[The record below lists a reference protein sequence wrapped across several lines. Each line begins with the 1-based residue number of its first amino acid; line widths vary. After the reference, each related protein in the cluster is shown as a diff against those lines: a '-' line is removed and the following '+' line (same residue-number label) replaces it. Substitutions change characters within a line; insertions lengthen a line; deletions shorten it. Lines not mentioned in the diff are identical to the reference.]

1 MAAVIGSTTDR
12 RGAAR
17 VAAGSTQWCPN
28 AVLRPGVTVTL
39 INISTCGALFESA
52 ARLRPGLRTELQ
64 LAGGGMRRIV
74 RGRLDRCHVAAL
86 DPLCYRG
93 VMVFEE
99 LLELDSIDTG
109 NG

>member
-1 MAAVIGSTTDR
+1 VVPERRAA
-12 RGAAR
+12 
-17 VAAGSTQWCPN
+17 
-28 AVLRPGVTVTL
+28 PGVTVTL

-64 LAGGGMRRIV
+64 LAGGGQRRTV

-99 LLELDSIDTG
+99 LLEVSSG
-109 NG
+109 